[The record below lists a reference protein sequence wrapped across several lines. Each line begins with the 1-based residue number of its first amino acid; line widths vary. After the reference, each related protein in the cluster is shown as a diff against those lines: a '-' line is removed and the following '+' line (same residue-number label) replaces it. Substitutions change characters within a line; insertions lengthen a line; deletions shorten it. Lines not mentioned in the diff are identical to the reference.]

1 MTIRRPFYFHA
12 FLTGYLFDIV
22 TVQQLSNGLTR
33 FLCRYEGMNTAIDE
47 ELAMPR
53 SLCLTRQCLGLVTRI
68 ECVIRPLSGDNG
80 MWTLLFAAGMSGEQ
94 PSALK
99 AQGPFHGPVAAESV
113 LDAIAES
120 LALHGY
126 QTAQEIPIWS
136 VHLQGELRRLNGD
149 SSHGQRTSP
158 VN

>member
-12 FLTGYLFDIV
+12 FLTGHFFDIV
-22 TVQQLSNGLTR
+22 VLQQLSKGLTR
-33 FLCRYEGMNTAIDE
+33 SLRRSKGVNTAINE

-68 ECVIRPLSGDNG
+68 ECVVRPLSGDNG

-126 QTAQEIPIWS
+126 QTAEEIPIWS
-136 VHLQGELRRLNGD
+136 LHLQGELRRINGD
-149 SSHGQRTSP
+149 ASQQQRSTP

>member
-1 MTIRRPFYFHA
+1 
-12 FLTGYLFDIV
+12 
-22 TVQQLSNGLTR
+22 
-33 FLCRYEGMNTAIDE
+33 
-47 ELAMPR
+47 MPR

-68 ECVIRPLSGDNG
+68 ECVIRPLSGDAG

-126 QTAQEIPIWS
+126 QTADEIPIWS
-136 VHLQGELRRLNGD
+136 VHLQGELRRINGVTLQN
-149 SSHGQRTSP
+149 QRTFP
-158 VN
+158 AN

>member
-1 MTIRRPFYFHA
+1 MTIRRPFLFSLFSLGVFVRYCRVTAVVKWTDA
-12 FLTGYLFDIV
+12 FPGLF
-22 TVQQLSNGLTR
+22 L
-33 FLCRYEGMNTAIDE
+33 EMNTAINE

-126 QTAQEIPIWS
+126 QTAEEIPIWS
-136 VHLQGELRRLNGD
+136 LHLQGELRRING
-149 SSHGQRTSP
+149 STHNQRTSP
-158 VN
+158 AH